1 MDPEFQL
8 KLVHVLIGAP
18 LFLLSLVF
26 HEYCHALAATR
37 LGDNTAAWSGR
48 LTLNPLV
55 HIDPIGSIVMPLVG
69 MWMGGFI
76 FGWAKPVPFNP
87 RNLRNAPRD
96 TMIIALAGP
105 VSNLVLVL
113 VFAVLARA
121 MMMGGL
127 PIHPILSSGPGG
139 WVITL
144 DAWSM
149 LHQGLTFAI
158 FINALL
164 AVFNMIPLPP
174 LDGSKVLAYFLDSG
188 TAARLLN
195 FNPMLS
201 FFIIIMLFQT
211 PLLRLPL
218 DVLMSIGKSLGG
230 L

>member
-1 MDPEFQL
+1 MDPDSQL
-8 KLVHVLIGAP
+8 KLVSVLIAAP
-18 LFLLSLVF
+18 IFLFSLVL
-26 HEYCHALAATR
+26 HEYFHALAATR

-48 LTLNPLV
+48 LTLNPSV

-96 TMIIALAGP
+96 TMVIALAGP
-105 VSNLVLVL
+105 VSNLLLVL
-113 VFAVLARA
+113 AFAAIARA
-121 MMMGGL
+121 MVIGGL
-127 PIHPILSSGPGG
+127 PLHAGAYGQP
-139 WVITL
+139 L
-144 DAWSM
+144 DTWSM
-149 LHQGLTFAI
+149 LYLGLHFGI

-188 TAARLLN
+188 TAARLLS

-211 PLLRLPL
+211 PVLGLPL
-218 DVLMSIGKSLGG
+218 DLLTALGRGLGG